1 MYQMIFL
8 HTAKRRFDESYRK
21 DGHTWDDYIK
31 WSKLN
36 HLTEVVSLDGI
47 LNEDLVERDP
57 GDPDYWNFIYV
68 DGQCLTDFFTSLEYV
83 LQKTKTVEEFNLLTV
98 VVNPT
103 QDCKG
108 ILLHD
113 YEFMGYDL
121 LDRDYCNSAL
131 TNCGGF
137 DETFLPADLNQFGLI
152 DDYEKAHSMKRRLL
166 KNNPESYNAD
176 TNVIAVWRHKTIG
189 RTKSNR

>member
-1 MYQMIFL
+1 MEQMTFL
-8 HTAKRRFDESYRK
+8 YTARRTFDESYSK

-31 WSKLN
+31 WSKLT

-47 LNEDLVERDP
+47 LNEDLVERDTC
-57 GDPDYWNFIYV
+57 DPDYWNFIYI
-68 DGQCLTDFFTSLEYV
+68 DGQYLTDLFTSLEYI
-83 LQKTKTVEEFNLLTV
+83 LQRTKAVEKFNLLTV

-103 QDCKG
+103 QDCKD

-137 DETFLPADLNQFGLI
+137 DGIFLP
-152 DDYEKAHSMKRRLL
+152 
-166 KNNPESYNAD
+166 
-176 TNVIAVWRHKTIG
+176 
-189 RTKSNR
+189 